1 MQLHSKFVLLVLF
14 CISLKRLENLP
25 RVESLRGHLHNYL
38 LSSAKFWTLS
48 VHPPRALSSW
58 GSFIRTCGSFRQLI
72 KLFFFSQIK
81 NNIVYK
87 ICIYNLRLTSTEK
100 KPNAPHQ
107 DFLILRI
114 IFVIIEN
121 MHESEPHVDLKR
133 LIYHQAIKSS

>member
-1 MQLHSKFVLLVLF
+1 MVSIFPNPCLW
-14 CISLKRLENLP
+14 R
-25 RVESLRGHLHNYL
+25 RSLRSNLGGIDLEKLYR
-38 LSSAKFWTLS
+38 ATLS
-48 VHPPRALSSW
+48 Y
-58 GSFIRTCGSFRQLI
+58 
-72 KLFFFSQIK
+72 FFSQIK

-114 IFVIIEN
+114 IFVINEN